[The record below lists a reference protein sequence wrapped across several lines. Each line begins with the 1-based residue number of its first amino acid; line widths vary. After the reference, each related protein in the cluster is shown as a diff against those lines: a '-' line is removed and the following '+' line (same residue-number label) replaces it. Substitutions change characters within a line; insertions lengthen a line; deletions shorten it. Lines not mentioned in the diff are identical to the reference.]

1 MARKKKED
9 FDVVTAS
16 QTDDGTV
23 VITSLNELSEERM
36 NNVIR
41 NAVASY
47 DPENKQYSTYLKISA
62 SSETLTVD
70 RIDELARGLQ
80 SSLTN
85 VQTVNGI
92 IRNYI
97 NKDDLIGIT
106 YDAIEANV
114 NTEFKCS
121 FAQFPEQRN
130 KTKQVN
136 YAREVIDD
144 FNAQINVRSLLR
156 AAIPMTYAEGT
167 YITYLRQKDENY
179 IVDYYPLGIAEIS
192 DYLSNGQPVVL
203 INMSKLKS
211 ALSKSM
217 LKDKK
222 NKALFFENQETEIQ
236 DNYPDEVY
244 QAFKNGD
251 TYAKLDV
258 DHCGVI
264 RIGNMGQKYGVSPLF
279 RALRPALMLETFDT
293 SDRVN
298 AKAKAKKIILQQ
310 LDPALMGPNNDKK
323 GFAEQVTAHDNLL
336 RAWKQNTV
344 LVTTAPYVKDI
355 RYVEPKVEMT
365 NIETVKQYR
374 NREMAALGI
383 SFLNTDGQQTVST
396 AKVSLDQL
404 MKNIGKIAEQIEDVL
419 KRWYRIR
426 LEDAGVD
433 PMYCPD
439 VKVSTTEM
447 MGIKPV
453 WRNKQIEADLSFVDV
468 RRNSWKSVATLTT
481 FMTEALKN
489 QMFYDIFSMVDDA
502 ITGGEQKIDAQGKE
516 PTMQDMD
523 ALALYLNE
531 YADGGNP
538 FTVSLMKYCA
548 KMRRMTGYAEYLSDA
563 AKDEF
568 NRYGLVKTYDGVAI
582 TGISSAKKLGDGSLL
597 IPD

>member
-144 FNAQINVRSLLR
+144 FNTQINVRSLLR

-167 YITYLRQKDENY
+167 YIIYLRQKDENY

-236 DNYPDEVY
+236 NNYPDEVY

-447 MGIKPV
+447 MGMEMKKAIAQFLFTTLNCSYRTAYEYMGLHAEDELRKRQAETEEGYDDVFVARQTSYTSTGSSGAGGDSDKKTGRPKGEETE
-453 WRNKQIEADLSFVDV
+453 KQIYDQQ
-468 RRNSWKSVATLTT
+468 RNEDSK
-481 FMTEALKN
+481 
-489 QMFYDIFSMVDDA
+489 
-502 ITGGEQKIDAQGKE
+502 
-516 PTMQDMD
+516 
-523 ALALYLNE
+523 
-531 YADGGNP
+531 
-538 FTVSLMKYCA
+538 
-548 KMRRMTGYAEYLSDA
+548 
-563 AKDEF
+563 
-568 NRYGLVKTYDGVAI
+568 
-582 TGISSAKKLGDGSLL
+582 
-597 IPD
+597 

>member
-23 VITSLNELSEERM
+23 VLTSVNELSEERM
-36 NNVIR
+36 DNVIR
-41 NAVASY
+41 HAIASY

-144 FNAQINVRSLLR
+144 FNTQINVRSLLR
-156 AAIPMTYAEGT
+156 TAIPMTYAEGT

-236 DNYPDEVY
+236 NNYPDEVY

-298 AKAKAKKIILQQ
+298 AKAKAKKIIWQQ
-310 LDPALMGPNNDKK
+310 LDPELMGPNKDKK
-323 GFAEQVTAHDNLL
+323 GFSEQVTAHDNLL

-355 RYVEPKVEMT
+355 KYVEPKVEMT

-433 PMYCPD
+433 TMYCPD

-447 MGIKPV
+447 MGMEMKKAIAQFLFTTLNCSYKTAYEYMGLHAEDELRKRQAETEEGYDDVFVARQTSYTSTGNSSGGDSDKKTGRPKGEETE
-453 WRNKQIEADLSFVDV
+453 KQIYDQQ
-468 RRNSWKSVATLTT
+468 RNEDSK
-481 FMTEALKN
+481 
-489 QMFYDIFSMVDDA
+489 
-502 ITGGEQKIDAQGKE
+502 
-516 PTMQDMD
+516 
-523 ALALYLNE
+523 
-531 YADGGNP
+531 
-538 FTVSLMKYCA
+538 
-548 KMRRMTGYAEYLSDA
+548 
-563 AKDEF
+563 
-568 NRYGLVKTYDGVAI
+568 
-582 TGISSAKKLGDGSLL
+582 
-597 IPD
+597 

>member
-23 VITSLNELSEERM
+23 VLTSVNELSDERM
-36 NNVIR
+36 DNVIR
-41 NAVASY
+41 HAIASY

-144 FNAQINVRSLLR
+144 FNTQINVRSLLR
-156 AAIPMTYAEGT
+156 TAIPMTYAEGT

-222 NKALFFENQETEIQ
+222 NKALFFEN
-236 DNYPDEVY
+236 
-244 QAFKNGD
+244 
-251 TYAKLDV
+251 
-258 DHCGVI
+258 
-264 RIGNMGQKYGVSPLF
+264 
-279 RALRPALMLETFDT
+279 
-293 SDRVN
+293 
-298 AKAKAKKIILQQ
+298 
-310 LDPALMGPNNDKK
+310 
-323 GFAEQVTAHDNLL
+323 
-336 RAWKQNTV
+336 
-344 LVTTAPYVKDI
+344 
-355 RYVEPKVEMT
+355 
-365 NIETVKQYR
+365 
-374 NREMAALGI
+374 
-383 SFLNTDGQQTVST
+383 
-396 AKVSLDQL
+396 
-404 MKNIGKIAEQIEDVL
+404 
-419 KRWYRIR
+419 
-426 LEDAGVD
+426 
-433 PMYCPD
+433 
-439 VKVSTTEM
+439 
-447 MGIKPV
+447 
-453 WRNKQIEADLSFVDV
+453 
-468 RRNSWKSVATLTT
+468 
-481 FMTEALKN
+481 
-489 QMFYDIFSMVDDA
+489 
-502 ITGGEQKIDAQGKE
+502 
-516 PTMQDMD
+516 
-523 ALALYLNE
+523 
-531 YADGGNP
+531 
-538 FTVSLMKYCA
+538 
-548 KMRRMTGYAEYLSDA
+548 
-563 AKDEF
+563 
-568 NRYGLVKTYDGVAI
+568 
-582 TGISSAKKLGDGSLL
+582 
-597 IPD
+597 

>member
-23 VITSLNELSEERM
+23 VLTSVNELSEERM
-36 NNVIR
+36 DNVIR
-41 NAVASY
+41 HAIASY

-144 FNAQINVRSLLR
+144 FNTQINVRSLLR
-156 AAIPMTYAEGT
+156 TAIPMTYAEGT
-167 YITYLRQKDENY
+167 YITYLRQKDKNY

-236 DNYPDEVY
+236 NNYPDEVY

-298 AKAKAKKIILQQ
+298 AKAKAKKIIWQQ

-355 RYVEPKVEMT
+355 KYVEPKVEMT

-433 PMYCPD
+433 QMYCPD

-447 MGIKPV
+447 MGMEMKKAIAQFLFTTLNCSYKTAYEYMGLHAEDELRKRQAETEEGYDDVFVARQTSYTSTGNTGGGGDSDKKTGRPKGEETE
-453 WRNKQIEADLSFVDV
+453 KQIYDQQ
-468 RRNSWKSVATLTT
+468 RNEDSK
-481 FMTEALKN
+481 
-489 QMFYDIFSMVDDA
+489 
-502 ITGGEQKIDAQGKE
+502 
-516 PTMQDMD
+516 
-523 ALALYLNE
+523 
-531 YADGGNP
+531 
-538 FTVSLMKYCA
+538 
-548 KMRRMTGYAEYLSDA
+548 
-563 AKDEF
+563 
-568 NRYGLVKTYDGVAI
+568 
-582 TGISSAKKLGDGSLL
+582 
-597 IPD
+597 

>member
-136 YAREVIDD
+136 YAREVIND

-179 IVDYYPLGIAEIS
+179 IVDYYPLSIAEIS
-192 DYLSNGQPVVL
+192 DCLSNGQPVVL

-222 NKALFFENQETEIQ
+222 NKALFFENQEIEIQ
-236 DNYPDEVY
+236 NNYPDEVY
-244 QAFKNGD
+244 QAFKSGD

-298 AKAKAKKIILQQ
+298 AKAKAKKIIWQQ

-355 RYVEPKVEMT
+355 KYVEPKVEMT

-439 VKVSTTEM
+439 VKISTTEM
-447 MGIKPV
+447 MGMEMKKAIAQFLFTTLNCSYGTAYDIMGYHAEDELRKRQAETEEGYDDVFVARQTSYTSTGNSGGGGDSDKKTGRPKGEETE
-453 WRNKQIEADLSFVDV
+453 KQIYDQQ
-468 RRNSWKSVATLTT
+468 RNEDSK
-481 FMTEALKN
+481 
-489 QMFYDIFSMVDDA
+489 
-502 ITGGEQKIDAQGKE
+502 
-516 PTMQDMD
+516 
-523 ALALYLNE
+523 
-531 YADGGNP
+531 
-538 FTVSLMKYCA
+538 
-548 KMRRMTGYAEYLSDA
+548 
-563 AKDEF
+563 
-568 NRYGLVKTYDGVAI
+568 
-582 TGISSAKKLGDGSLL
+582 
-597 IPD
+597 

>member
-23 VITSLNELSEERM
+23 VLTSVNELSEERM
-36 NNVIR
+36 DNVIR
-41 NAVASY
+41 HAIASY

-144 FNAQINVRSLLR
+144 FNTQINVRSLLR

-167 YITYLRQKDENY
+167 YIIYLRQKDENY

-236 DNYPDEVY
+236 NNYPDEVY

-298 AKAKAKKIILQQ
+298 AKAKAKKIIWQQ
-310 LDPALMGPNNDKK
+310 LDPELMGPNKDKK
-323 GFAEQVTAHDNLL
+323 GFSEQVTAHDNLL

-355 RYVEPKVEMT
+355 KYVEPKVEMT

-447 MGIKPV
+447 MGMEMKKAIAQFLFTTLNCSYKTAYEYMGLHAEDELRKRQAETEEGYDDVFVARQTSYTSTGNSGGGGDSDKKTGRPKGEETE
-453 WRNKQIEADLSFVDV
+453 KQIYDQQ
-468 RRNSWKSVATLTT
+468 RNEDSK
-481 FMTEALKN
+481 
-489 QMFYDIFSMVDDA
+489 
-502 ITGGEQKIDAQGKE
+502 
-516 PTMQDMD
+516 
-523 ALALYLNE
+523 
-531 YADGGNP
+531 
-538 FTVSLMKYCA
+538 
-548 KMRRMTGYAEYLSDA
+548 
-563 AKDEF
+563 
-568 NRYGLVKTYDGVAI
+568 
-582 TGISSAKKLGDGSLL
+582 
-597 IPD
+597 

>member
-16 QTDDGTV
+16 QIDDGTII
-23 VITSLNELSEERM
+23 ITSAQELSEERM
-36 NNVIR
+36 ENVIR
-41 NAVASY
+41 NAVAAY
-47 DPENKQYSTYLKISA
+47 DPENKQYSAYLTISA

-85 VQTVNGI
+85 IQTVNGI
-92 IRNYI
+92 IQNYI

-106 YDAIEANV
+106 YDAIESNV
-114 NTEFKCS
+114 NTEFKCN
-121 FAQFPEQRN
+121 FTQFPEQRN
-130 KTKQVN
+130 KSKQVK
-136 YAREVIDD
+136 YAREVIED
-144 FNAQINVRSLLR
+144 FNNQINVRSILR

-167 YITYLRQKDENY
+167 YIMYLRQKDENY
-179 IVDYYPLGIAEIS
+179 IIDYYPLGIAEIS

-222 NKALFFENQETEIQ
+222 NKALFFENQETEVQ
-236 DNYPDEVY
+236 NNYPEEVY
-244 QAFKNGD
+244 QAYKNGD

-264 RIGNMGQKYGVSPLF
+264 RIGNMGKKYGVSPLF
-279 RALRPALMLETFDT
+279 RALKPALMLETFDS

-298 AKAKAKKIILQQ
+298 AKAKAKKIVWQQ
-310 LDPALMGPNNDKK
+310 LDPALLGPNGDRK
-323 GFAEQVTAHDNLL
+323 GFAEQATAHDNLL

-344 LVTTAPYVKDI
+344 LVTTPPCVKSI
-355 RYVEPKVEMT
+355 QYVEPKVEMT

-419 KRWYRIR
+419 RRWYRIR
-426 LEDAGVD
+426 LIDAGID
-433 PMYCPD
+433 PIYCPEI
-439 VKVSTTEM
+439 KISTTEM
-447 MGIKPV
+447 MSMDMK
-453 WRNKQIEADLSFVDV
+453 
-468 RRNSWKSVATLTT
+468 KSVAQFLFTTLGLSYETIVPMFGLDPENEFQKRQAEKEAGYEEVFTPRQTSYTT
-481 FMTEALKN
+481 SGNSTGTGDSDSTSGRPKGEETDKQA
-489 QMFYDIFSMVDDA
+489 YDQQRNED
-502 ITGGEQKIDAQGKE
+502 GK
-516 PTMQDMD
+516 
-523 ALALYLNE
+523 
-531 YADGGNP
+531 
-538 FTVSLMKYCA
+538 
-548 KMRRMTGYAEYLSDA
+548 
-563 AKDEF
+563 
-568 NRYGLVKTYDGVAI
+568 
-582 TGISSAKKLGDGSLL
+582 
-597 IPD
+597 

>member
-70 RIDELARGLQ
+70 RIDELAQGLQ

-144 FNAQINVRSLLR
+144 FNAQINVRRLLR

-236 DNYPDEVY
+236 NNYPDEVY

-298 AKAKAKKIILQQ
+298 AKAKAKKIIWQQ
-310 LDPALMGPNNDKK
+310 LDPELMGPNKDKK
-323 GFAEQVTAHDNLL
+323 GFSEQVTAHDNLL

-355 RYVEPKVEMT
+355 KYVEPKVEMT

-447 MGIKPV
+447 MGMEMKKAIAQFLFTTLNCSYKTAYEYMGLHAEDELRKRQAETEEGYDDVFVARQTSYTSTGNTGGGGDSDKKTGRPKGEETE
-453 WRNKQIEADLSFVDV
+453 KQIYDQQ
-468 RRNSWKSVATLTT
+468 RNEDSK
-481 FMTEALKN
+481 
-489 QMFYDIFSMVDDA
+489 
-502 ITGGEQKIDAQGKE
+502 
-516 PTMQDMD
+516 
-523 ALALYLNE
+523 
-531 YADGGNP
+531 
-538 FTVSLMKYCA
+538 
-548 KMRRMTGYAEYLSDA
+548 
-563 AKDEF
+563 
-568 NRYGLVKTYDGVAI
+568 
-582 TGISSAKKLGDGSLL
+582 
-597 IPD
+597 

>member
-1 MARKKKED
+1 VARKKKED

-23 VITSLNELSEERM
+23 VLTSVNELSEERM
-36 NNVIR
+36 DNVIR
-41 NAVASY
+41 HAIASY

-144 FNAQINVRSLLR
+144 FNTQINVRSLLR

-236 DNYPDEVY
+236 NNYPDEVY

-298 AKAKAKKIILQQ
+298 AKAKAKKIIWQQ
-310 LDPALMGPNNDKK
+310 LDPELMGPNKDKK
-323 GFAEQVTAHDNLL
+323 GFSEQVTAHDNLL

-355 RYVEPKVEMT
+355 KYVEPKVEMT

-433 PMYCPD
+433 TMYCPD

-447 MGIKPV
+447 MGMEMKKAIAQFLFTTLNCSYKTAYEYMGLHAEDELRKRQAETEEGYDDVFVARQTSYTSTGNSSGGDSDKKTGRPKGEETE
-453 WRNKQIEADLSFVDV
+453 KQIYDQQ
-468 RRNSWKSVATLTT
+468 RNEDSK
-481 FMTEALKN
+481 
-489 QMFYDIFSMVDDA
+489 
-502 ITGGEQKIDAQGKE
+502 
-516 PTMQDMD
+516 
-523 ALALYLNE
+523 
-531 YADGGNP
+531 
-538 FTVSLMKYCA
+538 
-548 KMRRMTGYAEYLSDA
+548 
-563 AKDEF
+563 
-568 NRYGLVKTYDGVAI
+568 
-582 TGISSAKKLGDGSLL
+582 
-597 IPD
+597 

>member
-9 FDVVTAS
+9 FDVVTTS

-62 SSETLTVD
+62 SSEMLTVD

-136 YAREVIDD
+136 YAREVVDD

-156 AAIPMTYAEGT
+156 TAIPMTYAEGT

-236 DNYPDEVY
+236 NNYPDEVY

-298 AKAKAKKIILQQ
+298 AKAKAKKIIWQQ

-355 RYVEPKVEMT
+355 KYVEPKVEMT

-433 PMYCPD
+433 TMYCPD

-447 MGIKPV
+447 MGMEMKKAIAQFLFTTLNCSYKTAYEYMGLHAEDELRKRQAETEEGYDDVFVARQTSYTSTGNSGGGGDSDKKTGRPKGEETE
-453 WRNKQIEADLSFVDV
+453 KQIYDQQ
-468 RRNSWKSVATLTT
+468 RNEDSK
-481 FMTEALKN
+481 
-489 QMFYDIFSMVDDA
+489 
-502 ITGGEQKIDAQGKE
+502 
-516 PTMQDMD
+516 
-523 ALALYLNE
+523 
-531 YADGGNP
+531 
-538 FTVSLMKYCA
+538 
-548 KMRRMTGYAEYLSDA
+548 
-563 AKDEF
+563 
-568 NRYGLVKTYDGVAI
+568 
-582 TGISSAKKLGDGSLL
+582 
-597 IPD
+597 

>member
-16 QTDDGTV
+16 QTDDGTIV
-23 VITSLNELSEERM
+23 LTSVNELSEERM
-36 NNVIR
+36 DNVIR
-41 NAVASY
+41 HAIASY

-144 FNAQINVRSLLR
+144 FNTQINVRSLLR

-236 DNYPDEVY
+236 NNYPDEVY

-298 AKAKAKKIILQQ
+298 AKAKAKKIIWQQ
-310 LDPALMGPNNDKK
+310 LDPELMGPNKDKK
-323 GFAEQVTAHDNLL
+323 GFSEQVTAHDNLL

-355 RYVEPKVEMT
+355 KYVEPKVEMT

-433 PMYCPD
+433 TMYCPD

-447 MGIKPV
+447 MGMEMKKAIAQFLFTTLNCSYKTAYEYMGLHAEDELRKRQAETEEGYDDVFVARQTSYTSTGNSSGGDSDKKTGRPKGEETE
-453 WRNKQIEADLSFVDV
+453 KQIYDQQ
-468 RRNSWKSVATLTT
+468 RNEDSK
-481 FMTEALKN
+481 
-489 QMFYDIFSMVDDA
+489 
-502 ITGGEQKIDAQGKE
+502 
-516 PTMQDMD
+516 
-523 ALALYLNE
+523 
-531 YADGGNP
+531 
-538 FTVSLMKYCA
+538 
-548 KMRRMTGYAEYLSDA
+548 
-563 AKDEF
+563 
-568 NRYGLVKTYDGVAI
+568 
-582 TGISSAKKLGDGSLL
+582 
-597 IPD
+597 

>member
-23 VITSLNELSEERM
+23 VLTSVNELSEERM
-36 NNVIR
+36 DNVIR
-41 NAVASY
+41 HAIASY

-144 FNAQINVRSLLR
+144 FNTQINVRSLLLV
-156 AAIPMTYAEGT
+156 AIPMTCVVGT
-167 YITYLRQKDENY
+167 YISYLLQKVENY
-179 IVDYYPLGIAEIS
+179 IVDYYPRGIAEIS

-236 DNYPDEVY
+236 NNYPDEVY

-298 AKAKAKKIILQQ
+298 AKAKAKKIIWQQ
-310 LDPALMGPNNDKK
+310 LDPELMGPNKDKK
-323 GFAEQVTAHDNLL
+323 GFSEQVTAHDNLL

-355 RYVEPKVEMT
+355 KYVEPKVEMT

-433 PMYCPD
+433 TMYCPD

-447 MGIKPV
+447 MGMEMKKAIAQFLFTTLNCSYKTAYEYMGLHAEDELRKRQAETEEGYDDVFVARQTSYTSTGNSSGGDSDKKTGRPKGEETE
-453 WRNKQIEADLSFVDV
+453 KQIYDQQ
-468 RRNSWKSVATLTT
+468 RNEDSK
-481 FMTEALKN
+481 
-489 QMFYDIFSMVDDA
+489 
-502 ITGGEQKIDAQGKE
+502 
-516 PTMQDMD
+516 
-523 ALALYLNE
+523 
-531 YADGGNP
+531 
-538 FTVSLMKYCA
+538 
-548 KMRRMTGYAEYLSDA
+548 
-563 AKDEF
+563 
-568 NRYGLVKTYDGVAI
+568 
-582 TGISSAKKLGDGSLL
+582 
-597 IPD
+597 

>member
-23 VITSLNELSEERM
+23 VLTSVNELSEERM
-36 NNVIR
+36 DNVIR
-41 NAVASY
+41 HAIASY

-144 FNAQINVRSLLR
+144 FNTQINVRSLLR

-236 DNYPDEVY
+236 NNYPDEVY

-447 MGIKPV
+447 MGMEMKKAIAQFLFTTLNCSYRTAYEYMGLHAEDELRKRQAETEEGYDDVFVARQTSYTSTGSSGAGGNSDKKTGRPKGEETE
-453 WRNKQIEADLSFVDV
+453 KQIYDQQ
-468 RRNSWKSVATLTT
+468 RNEDSK
-481 FMTEALKN
+481 
-489 QMFYDIFSMVDDA
+489 
-502 ITGGEQKIDAQGKE
+502 
-516 PTMQDMD
+516 
-523 ALALYLNE
+523 
-531 YADGGNP
+531 
-538 FTVSLMKYCA
+538 
-548 KMRRMTGYAEYLSDA
+548 
-563 AKDEF
+563 
-568 NRYGLVKTYDGVAI
+568 
-582 TGISSAKKLGDGSLL
+582 
-597 IPD
+597 

>member
-144 FNAQINVRSLLR
+144 FNTQINVRSLLR
-156 AAIPMTYAEGT
+156 VAIPMTYAEGT

-236 DNYPDEVY
+236 NNYPDEVY

-298 AKAKAKKIILQQ
+298 AKAKAKKIIWQQ
-310 LDPALMGPNNDKK
+310 LDPELMGPNKDKK
-323 GFAEQVTAHDNLL
+323 GFSEQVTAHDNLL

-355 RYVEPKVEMT
+355 KYVEPKVEMT

-447 MGIKPV
+447 MGMEMKKAIAQFLFTTLNCSYKTAYEYMGLHAEDELRKRQAETEEGYDDVFVARQTSYTSTGNTGGGGDSDKKTGRPKGEETE
-453 WRNKQIEADLSFVDV
+453 KQIYDQQ
-468 RRNSWKSVATLTT
+468 RNEDSK
-481 FMTEALKN
+481 
-489 QMFYDIFSMVDDA
+489 
-502 ITGGEQKIDAQGKE
+502 
-516 PTMQDMD
+516 
-523 ALALYLNE
+523 
-531 YADGGNP
+531 
-538 FTVSLMKYCA
+538 
-548 KMRRMTGYAEYLSDA
+548 
-563 AKDEF
+563 
-568 NRYGLVKTYDGVAI
+568 
-582 TGISSAKKLGDGSLL
+582 
-597 IPD
+597 

>member
-16 QTDDGTV
+16 QTDDGTI
-23 VITSLNELSEERM
+23 VITSLNELSEDRM

-144 FNAQINVRSLLR
+144 FNTQINVRSLLR
-156 AAIPMTYAEGT
+156 TAIPMTYAEGT

-236 DNYPDEVY
+236 NNYPDEVY

-298 AKAKAKKIILQQ
+298 AKAKAKKIIWQQ

-355 RYVEPKVEMT
+355 KYVEPKVEMT

-433 PMYCPD
+433 QMYCPD

-447 MGIKPV
+447 MGMEMKKAIAQFLFTTLNCSYKTAYEYMGLHAEDELRKRQAETEEGYDDVFVARQTSYTSTGNSSGGGDSDKKTGRPKGEETE
-453 WRNKQIEADLSFVDV
+453 KQIYDQQ
-468 RRNSWKSVATLTT
+468 RNEDSK
-481 FMTEALKN
+481 
-489 QMFYDIFSMVDDA
+489 
-502 ITGGEQKIDAQGKE
+502 
-516 PTMQDMD
+516 
-523 ALALYLNE
+523 
-531 YADGGNP
+531 
-538 FTVSLMKYCA
+538 
-548 KMRRMTGYAEYLSDA
+548 
-563 AKDEF
+563 
-568 NRYGLVKTYDGVAI
+568 
-582 TGISSAKKLGDGSLL
+582 
-597 IPD
+597 

>member
-23 VITSLNELSEERM
+23 VLTSVNELSEKRM
-36 NNVIR
+36 DNVIR
-41 NAVASY
+41 HAIASY

-121 FAQFPEQRN
+121 FAQFPEKRN

-144 FNAQINVRSLLR
+144 FNTQINVRSLLR
-156 AAIPMTYAEGT
+156 TAIPMTYAEGT

-236 DNYPDEVY
+236 NNYPDEVY

-298 AKAKAKKIILQQ
+298 AKAKAKKIIWQQ

-355 RYVEPKVEMT
+355 KYVEPKVEMT

-433 PMYCPD
+433 QMYCPD

-447 MGIKPV
+447 MGMEMKKAIAQFLFTTLNCSYKTAYEYMGLHAEDELRKRQAETEEGYDDVFVARQTSYTSTGNTGGGGDSDKKTGRPKGEETE
-453 WRNKQIEADLSFVDV
+453 KQIYDQQ
-468 RRNSWKSVATLTT
+468 RRE
-481 FMTEALKN
+481 M
-489 QMFYDIFSMVDDA
+489 
-502 ITGGEQKIDAQGKE
+502 KI
-516 PTMQDMD
+516 
-523 ALALYLNE
+523 
-531 YADGGNP
+531 
-538 FTVSLMKYCA
+538 VSEVMN
-548 KMRRMTGYAEYLSDA
+548 
-563 AKDEF
+563 DE
-568 NRYGLVKTYDGVAI
+568 
-582 TGISSAKKLGDGSLL
+582 
-597 IPD
+597 

>member
-144 FNAQINVRSLLR
+144 FNTQINVRSLLR
-156 AAIPMTYAEGT
+156 TAIPMTYAEGT
-167 YITYLRQKDENY
+167 YIIYLRQKDENY

-236 DNYPDEVY
+236 NNYPDEVY

-264 RIGNMGQKYGVSPLF
+264 RIGNIGPKYCVSPLF

-298 AKAKAKKIILQQ
+298 AKAKAKKIIWQQ

-355 RYVEPKVEMT
+355 KYVEPKVEMT

-433 PMYCPD
+433 TMYCPD

-447 MGIKPV
+447 MGMEMKKAIAQFLFTTLNCSYKTAYEYMGLHAEDELRKRQAETEEGYDDVFVARQTSYTSTGNSGGGGDSDKKTGRPKGEETE
-453 WRNKQIEADLSFVDV
+453 KQIYDQQ
-468 RRNSWKSVATLTT
+468 RNEDSK
-481 FMTEALKN
+481 
-489 QMFYDIFSMVDDA
+489 
-502 ITGGEQKIDAQGKE
+502 
-516 PTMQDMD
+516 
-523 ALALYLNE
+523 
-531 YADGGNP
+531 
-538 FTVSLMKYCA
+538 
-548 KMRRMTGYAEYLSDA
+548 
-563 AKDEF
+563 
-568 NRYGLVKTYDGVAI
+568 
-582 TGISSAKKLGDGSLL
+582 
-597 IPD
+597 

>member
-23 VITSLNELSEERM
+23 VLTSVNELSEERM
-36 NNVIR
+36 DNVIR
-41 NAVASY
+41 HAIASY

-144 FNAQINVRSLLR
+144 FNTQINVRSLLR
-156 AAIPMTYAEGT
+156 TAIPMTYAEGT

-236 DNYPDEVY
+236 NNYPDEVY

-298 AKAKAKKIILQQ
+298 AKAKAKKIIWQQ

-355 RYVEPKVEMT
+355 KYVEPKVEMT

-433 PMYCPD
+433 QMYCPD

-447 MGIKPV
+447 MGMEMKKAIAQFLFTTLNCSYKTAYEYMGLHAEDELRKRQAETEEGYDDVFVARQTSYTSTGNTGGGGDSDKKTGRPKGEETE
-453 WRNKQIEADLSFVDV
+453 KQIYDQQ
-468 RRNSWKSVATLTT
+468 RNEDSK
-481 FMTEALKN
+481 
-489 QMFYDIFSMVDDA
+489 
-502 ITGGEQKIDAQGKE
+502 
-516 PTMQDMD
+516 
-523 ALALYLNE
+523 
-531 YADGGNP
+531 
-538 FTVSLMKYCA
+538 
-548 KMRRMTGYAEYLSDA
+548 
-563 AKDEF
+563 
-568 NRYGLVKTYDGVAI
+568 
-582 TGISSAKKLGDGSLL
+582 
-597 IPD
+597 

>member
-1 MARKKKED
+1 VARKKKED

-144 FNAQINVRSLLR
+144 FNTQINVRSLLR

-167 YITYLRQKDENY
+167 YIIYLRQKDENY

-236 DNYPDEVY
+236 NNYPDEVY

-279 RALRPALMLETFDT
+279 RALRPALMLETFDI

-447 MGIKPV
+447 MGMEMKKAIAQFLFTTLNCSYRTAYEYMGLHAEDELRKRQAETEEGYDDVFVARQTSYTSTGSSGAGGDSDKKTGRPKGEETE
-453 WRNKQIEADLSFVDV
+453 KQIYDQQ
-468 RRNSWKSVATLTT
+468 RNEDSK
-481 FMTEALKN
+481 
-489 QMFYDIFSMVDDA
+489 
-502 ITGGEQKIDAQGKE
+502 
-516 PTMQDMD
+516 
-523 ALALYLNE
+523 
-531 YADGGNP
+531 
-538 FTVSLMKYCA
+538 
-548 KMRRMTGYAEYLSDA
+548 
-563 AKDEF
+563 
-568 NRYGLVKTYDGVAI
+568 
-582 TGISSAKKLGDGSLL
+582 
-597 IPD
+597 

>member
-23 VITSLNELSEERM
+23 VLTSVNELSEERM
-36 NNVIR
+36 DNVIR
-41 NAVASY
+41 HAIASY

-85 VQTVNGI
+85 VQTINGI

-144 FNAQINVRSLLR
+144 FNTQINVRSLLR

-167 YITYLRQKDENY
+167 YIIYLRQKDENY

-236 DNYPDEVY
+236 NNYPDEVY

-298 AKAKAKKIILQQ
+298 AKAKAKKIIWQQ
-310 LDPALMGPNNDKK
+310 LDPELMGPNKDKK
-323 GFAEQVTAHDNLL
+323 GFSEQVTAHDNLL

-355 RYVEPKVEMT
+355 KYVEPKVEMT

-447 MGIKPV
+447 MGMEMKKAIAQFLFTTLNCSYKTAYEYMGLHAEDELRKRQAETEEGYDDVFVARQTSYTSTGNSGGGGDSDKKTGRPKGEETE
-453 WRNKQIEADLSFVDV
+453 KQIYDQQ
-468 RRNSWKSVATLTT
+468 RNEDSK
-481 FMTEALKN
+481 
-489 QMFYDIFSMVDDA
+489 
-502 ITGGEQKIDAQGKE
+502 
-516 PTMQDMD
+516 
-523 ALALYLNE
+523 
-531 YADGGNP
+531 
-538 FTVSLMKYCA
+538 
-548 KMRRMTGYAEYLSDA
+548 
-563 AKDEF
+563 
-568 NRYGLVKTYDGVAI
+568 
-582 TGISSAKKLGDGSLL
+582 
-597 IPD
+597 

>member
-1 MARKKKED
+1 VARKKKED

-23 VITSLNELSEERM
+23 VLTSVNELSEERM
-36 NNVIR
+36 DNVIR
-41 NAVASY
+41 HAIASY

-144 FNAQINVRSLLR
+144 FNTQINVRSLLR

-167 YITYLRQKDENY
+167 YIIYLRQKDENY

-236 DNYPDEVY
+236 NNYPDEVY

-298 AKAKAKKIILQQ
+298 AKAKAKKIIWQQ
-310 LDPALMGPNNDKK
+310 LDPELMGPNKDKK
-323 GFAEQVTAHDNLL
+323 GFSEQVTAHDNLL

-355 RYVEPKVEMT
+355 KYVEPKVEMT

-447 MGIKPV
+447 MGMEMKKAIAQFLFTTLNCSYKTAYEYMGLHAEDELRKRQAETEEGYDDVFVARQTSYTSTGNSGGGGDSDKKTGRPKGEETE
-453 WRNKQIEADLSFVDV
+453 KQIYDQQ
-468 RRNSWKSVATLTT
+468 RNEDSK
-481 FMTEALKN
+481 
-489 QMFYDIFSMVDDA
+489 
-502 ITGGEQKIDAQGKE
+502 
-516 PTMQDMD
+516 
-523 ALALYLNE
+523 
-531 YADGGNP
+531 
-538 FTVSLMKYCA
+538 
-548 KMRRMTGYAEYLSDA
+548 
-563 AKDEF
+563 
-568 NRYGLVKTYDGVAI
+568 
-582 TGISSAKKLGDGSLL
+582 
-597 IPD
+597 

>member
-70 RIDELARGLQ
+70 RIDELAQGLQ

-156 AAIPMTYAEGT
+156 VAIPMTYAEGT
-167 YITYLRQKDENY
+167 YITYLRHKDENY

-236 DNYPDEVY
+236 NNYPDEVY

-298 AKAKAKKIILQQ
+298 AKAKAKKIIWQQ
-310 LDPALMGPNNDKK
+310 LDPELMGPNKDKK
-323 GFAEQVTAHDNLL
+323 GFSEQVTAHDNLL

-355 RYVEPKVEMT
+355 KYVEPKVEMT

-447 MGIKPV
+447 MGMEMKKAIAQFLFTTLNCSYKTAYEYMGLHAEDELRKRQAETEEGYDDVFVARQTSYTSTGNTGGGGDSDKKTGRPKGEETE
-453 WRNKQIEADLSFVDV
+453 KQIYDQQ
-468 RRNSWKSVATLTT
+468 RNEDSK
-481 FMTEALKN
+481 
-489 QMFYDIFSMVDDA
+489 
-502 ITGGEQKIDAQGKE
+502 
-516 PTMQDMD
+516 
-523 ALALYLNE
+523 
-531 YADGGNP
+531 
-538 FTVSLMKYCA
+538 
-548 KMRRMTGYAEYLSDA
+548 
-563 AKDEF
+563 
-568 NRYGLVKTYDGVAI
+568 
-582 TGISSAKKLGDGSLL
+582 
-597 IPD
+597 

>member
-23 VITSLNELSEERM
+23 VLTSVNELSEERM
-36 NNVIR
+36 DNVIR
-41 NAVASY
+41 HAIASY

-106 YDAIEANV
+106 YEAIEANV

-144 FNAQINVRSLLR
+144 FNTQINVRSLLR

-167 YITYLRQKDENY
+167 YIIYLRQKDENY

-236 DNYPDEVY
+236 NNYPDEVY

-298 AKAKAKKIILQQ
+298 AKAKAKKIIWQQ
-310 LDPALMGPNNDKK
+310 LDPELMGQNKDKK
-323 GFAEQVTAHDNLL
+323 GFSEQVTAHDNLL

-355 RYVEPKVEMT
+355 KYVEPKVEMT

-447 MGIKPV
+447 MGMEMKKAIAQFLFTTLNCSYKTAYEYMGLHAEDELRKRQAETEEGYDDVFVARQTSYTSTGSSGGGGDSDKKTGRPKGEETE
-453 WRNKQIEADLSFVDV
+453 KQIYDQQ
-468 RRNSWKSVATLTT
+468 RNEDSK
-481 FMTEALKN
+481 
-489 QMFYDIFSMVDDA
+489 
-502 ITGGEQKIDAQGKE
+502 
-516 PTMQDMD
+516 
-523 ALALYLNE
+523 
-531 YADGGNP
+531 
-538 FTVSLMKYCA
+538 
-548 KMRRMTGYAEYLSDA
+548 
-563 AKDEF
+563 
-568 NRYGLVKTYDGVAI
+568 
-582 TGISSAKKLGDGSLL
+582 
-597 IPD
+597 

>member
-236 DNYPDEVY
+236 NNYPDEVY

-298 AKAKAKKIILQQ
+298 AKAKAKKIIWQQ
-310 LDPALMGPNNDKK
+310 LDPELMGPNKDKK
-323 GFAEQVTAHDNLL
+323 GFSEQVTAHDNLL

-355 RYVEPKVEMT
+355 KYVEPKVEMT

-447 MGIKPV
+447 MGMEMKKAIAQFLFTTLNCSYKTAYEYMGLHAEDELRKRQAETEEGYDDVFVARQTSYTSTGNSGGGGDSDKKTGRPKGEETE
-453 WRNKQIEADLSFVDV
+453 KQIYDQQ
-468 RRNSWKSVATLTT
+468 RNEDSK
-481 FMTEALKN
+481 
-489 QMFYDIFSMVDDA
+489 
-502 ITGGEQKIDAQGKE
+502 
-516 PTMQDMD
+516 
-523 ALALYLNE
+523 
-531 YADGGNP
+531 
-538 FTVSLMKYCA
+538 
-548 KMRRMTGYAEYLSDA
+548 
-563 AKDEF
+563 
-568 NRYGLVKTYDGVAI
+568 
-582 TGISSAKKLGDGSLL
+582 
-597 IPD
+597 

>member
-23 VITSLNELSEERM
+23 VLTSVNELSEERM
-36 NNVIR
+36 DNVIR
-41 NAVASY
+41 HAIASY

-144 FNAQINVRSLLR
+144 FNTQINVRSLLR

-236 DNYPDEVY
+236 NNYPDEVY

-298 AKAKAKKIILQQ
+298 AKAKARKIIWQQ
-310 LDPALMGPNNDKK
+310 LDPELMGPNKDKK
-323 GFAEQVTAHDNLL
+323 GFSEQVTAHDNLL

-355 RYVEPKVEMT
+355 KYVEPKVEMT

-433 PMYCPD
+433 TMYCPD

-447 MGIKPV
+447 MGMEMKKAIAQFLFTTLNCSYKTAYEYMGLHAEDELRKRQAETEEGYDDVFVARQTSYTSTGNSSGGDSDKKTGRPKGEETE
-453 WRNKQIEADLSFVDV
+453 KQIYDQQ
-468 RRNSWKSVATLTT
+468 RNEDSK
-481 FMTEALKN
+481 
-489 QMFYDIFSMVDDA
+489 
-502 ITGGEQKIDAQGKE
+502 
-516 PTMQDMD
+516 
-523 ALALYLNE
+523 
-531 YADGGNP
+531 
-538 FTVSLMKYCA
+538 
-548 KMRRMTGYAEYLSDA
+548 
-563 AKDEF
+563 
-568 NRYGLVKTYDGVAI
+568 
-582 TGISSAKKLGDGSLL
+582 
-597 IPD
+597 

>member
-23 VITSLNELSEERM
+23 IITSLNELSEERM

-167 YITYLRQKDENY
+167 YITYLRHKDENY

-236 DNYPDEVY
+236 NNYPDEVY

-298 AKAKAKKIILQQ
+298 AKAKAKKIIWQQ

-355 RYVEPKVEMT
+355 KYVEPKVEMT

-433 PMYCPD
+433 LMYCPD

-447 MGIKPV
+447 MGMEMKKAIAQFLFTTLNCSYKTAYEYMGLHAEDELRKRQAETEEGYDDVFVARQTSYTSTGNSGSSDSDKKTGRPKGEETE
-453 WRNKQIEADLSFVDV
+453 KQIYDQQ
-468 RRNSWKSVATLTT
+468 RNEDSK
-481 FMTEALKN
+481 
-489 QMFYDIFSMVDDA
+489 
-502 ITGGEQKIDAQGKE
+502 
-516 PTMQDMD
+516 
-523 ALALYLNE
+523 
-531 YADGGNP
+531 
-538 FTVSLMKYCA
+538 
-548 KMRRMTGYAEYLSDA
+548 
-563 AKDEF
+563 
-568 NRYGLVKTYDGVAI
+568 
-582 TGISSAKKLGDGSLL
+582 
-597 IPD
+597 